1 MTTMD
6 FRRIGWISVALAV
19 GLALSGS
26 LTASAQGQRGGNAE
40 PYTSANDAKDLK
52 AVLFNWE
59 RNMGMLKGHDERE
72 MVAMLVRGE
81 ELTSKSC
88 QRKFKVS
95 GPAVY
100 ADFETL
106 LRLGLARRIGAGRS
120 TRYVL
125 QARSNR

>member
-1 MTTMD
+1 MRDQMID
-6 FRRIGWISVALAV
+6 HGLDQPRLATDTGYFQV
-19 GLALSGS
+19 IFSGP
-26 LTASAQGQRGGNAE
+26 GN
-40 PYTSANDAKDLK
+40 DLK
-52 AVLFNWE
+52 RLRAPAGQTGEIVRPSVQEQLTE
-59 RNMGMLKGHDERE
+59 RQRE

>member
-1 MTTMD
+1 
-6 FRRIGWISVALAV
+6 
-19 GLALSGS
+19 
-26 LTASAQGQRGGNAE
+26 
-40 PYTSANDAKDLK
+40 
-52 AVLFNWE
+52 
-59 RNMGMLKGHDERE
+59 
-72 MVAMLVRGE
+72 
-81 ELTSKSC
+81 
-88 QRKFKVS
+88 VS